1 MSDSEAA
8 CYLRDKAARY
18 LVGDRLIDR
27 IRDQQEKEKIPNEPN
42 DGDSLGPI
50 LGPIPDPIY
59 LRPEH
64 GPLNLPKAPLSFRPH
79 KPEDE
84 ESLTASTFKQPH
96 IGIIGAGVAGLFTA
110 MLIDQV
116 NGLSPTGD
124 LLTYEILESSART
137 GGRVYTKHFDT
148 EIWNDYYDIGA
159 MRFPDIPIMDR
170 TFRLFK
176 ALGFEKGVDLLDYYL
191 EGENCPQRFNDITY
205 VAPKEGSGEHDP
217 FHFSIANKGLVPN
230 STINDGAGEI
240 LADAFDYYKYELKK
254 DFEKGFKKLM
264 RRDHLTTREY
274 LRQVITWKQQTGLS
288 HRVSRI
294 AQLLIPCC
302 SATAL
307 YDQAF
312 TESVMDSF
320 DFDYP
325 IKSDTSK
332 ESPESD
338 TSVDPPEPKVQWFC
352 IKGGTS
358 KVIERMETSLK
369 TKVSHNHRVTSI
381 QYNQVTTNEKI
392 SDQPMEIK
400 VMNEFNESETKSFS
414 AVFSTATLACTQRMD
429 LREAGLSRSQLD
441 AMRNLHYDASTKVAI
456 EFDNPWWITKCGIVK
471 GGSASTDLPIRTCV
485 YPSYNLDA
493 KGKAVLLCS
502 YTWAQDAQRMGSLVN
517 NEAPEGK
524 LSGKDSQ
531 LKELLIHNL
540 ALLHKESASYEE
552 MRSIIAEAY
561 IQHHGFDWYADPHTS
576 GAFALFGP
584 GQFANYYPD
593 LIDPAA
599 NGHLYLAGE
608 ACSTHHAWI
617 VGALDSAYRA
627 LVLYLRTLG
636 TSVDIKEI
644 LLALEGKWGE
654 LRQISSDALDWQ
666 AYLSKCDL
674 TKGDS

>member
-1 MSDSEAA
+1 
-8 CYLRDKAARY
+8 
-18 LVGDRLIDR
+18 
-27 IRDQQEKEKIPNEPN
+27 
-42 DGDSLGPI
+42 
-50 LGPIPDPIY
+50 
-59 LRPEH
+59 
-64 GPLNLPKAPLSFRPH
+64 
-79 KPEDE
+79 
-84 ESLTASTFKQPH
+84 
-96 IGIIGAGVAGLFTA
+96 

-124 LLTYEILESSART
+124 LLTYEVLESSDRT
-137 GGRVYTKHFDT
+137 GGRVYTKHFDK

-176 ALGFEKGVDLLDYYL
+176 ALGFEKGVDLLDYHL

-205 VAPKEGSGEHDP
+205 VAPKEGSVEKDP
-217 FHFSIANKGLVPN
+217 FHFGIAKKGLVPN

-274 LRQVITWKQQTGLS
+274 LRQVMNFDFYSIQYFETTN
-288 HRVSRI
+288 
-294 AQLLIPCC
+294 
-302 SATAL
+302 SATGL

-332 ESPESD
+332 ESLEPH
-338 TSVDPPEPKVQWFC
+338 TSVDSPEPKVQWFC

-369 TKVSHNHRVTSI
+369 TKVSNNRRVTSI

-400 VMNEFNESETKSFS
+400 VMNESNQTETKSFS

-517 NEAPEGK
+517 NDATQGK
-524 LSGKDSQ
+524 LSGKDDQ

-540 ALLHKESASYEE
+540 ALLHQESASYKE

-584 GQFANYYPD
+584 GQFANYFPD
-593 LIDPAA
+593 LIAPAA

-636 TSVDIKEI
+636 TSVDISDI

-666 AYLSKCDL
+666 AYLSKCNL